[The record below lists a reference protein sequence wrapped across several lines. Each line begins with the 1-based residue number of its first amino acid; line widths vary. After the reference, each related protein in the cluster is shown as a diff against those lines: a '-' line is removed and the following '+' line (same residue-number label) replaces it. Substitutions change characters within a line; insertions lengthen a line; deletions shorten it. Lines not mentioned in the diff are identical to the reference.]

1 VTFILDDLLV
11 RPFVGL
17 LNIIHDMAI
26 EELYDLEE
34 IRNRLK
40 ETQLLY
46 ELGEL
51 DEAAYRTKRTALEE
65 ELAEAEAAH
74 ERLSDKVVVAR

>member
-1 VTFILDDLLV
+1 MTFLFDDLLV

-17 LNIIHDMAI
+17 LNILHDMSI
-26 EELYDLEE
+26 RELYDLEG
-34 IRNRLK
+34 IRNELK

-51 DEAAYRTKRTALEE
+51 DEATYQAKRDALEE
-65 ELAEAEAAH
+65 ELEEAEAAH

>member
-1 VTFILDDLLV
+1 MTLVVDDLLL

-17 LNIIHDMAI
+17 VNVLHDMALK
-26 EELYDLEE
+26 ELYDVDE
-34 IRNRLK
+34 IRDRLK

-51 DEAAYRTKRTALEE
+51 DEETYETQRESLEE
-65 ELAEAEAAH
+65 ELEEAEAAR
-74 ERLSDKVVVAR
+74 ERLSDKVVVMQ

>member
-1 VTFILDDLLV
+1 MTFILDDLLI

-17 LNIIHDMAI
+17 LNVLHDMSI
-26 EELYDLEE
+26 RELYDVEE

-51 DEAAYRTKRTALEE
+51 EEAEYREQRAALQE
-65 ELAEAEAAH
+65 ELEEAEAAH

>member
-1 VTFILDDLLV
+1 MTFILDDLLL

-17 LNIIHDMAI
+17 LNVLHDMAI
-26 EELYDLEE
+26 REMYDVEE
-34 IRNRLK
+34 IRDRLK

-51 DEAAYRTKRTALEE
+51 DEETYTAQRSSLEA
-65 ELAEAEAAH
+65 ELEEAEAAH
-74 ERLSDKVVVAR
+74 ERLSDKVVVVQ

>member
-1 VTFILDDLLV
+1 MTLIVDDLLI

-17 LNIIHDMAI
+17 LNILHDMSI
-26 EELYDLEE
+26 RELYDIEE

-46 ELGEL
+46 ELGEM
-51 DEAAYRTKRTALEE
+51 EESEYRAKRESLQAELE
-65 ELAEAEAAH
+65 EAEAAH
-74 ERLSDKVVVAR
+74 EHLSDKVVVAR

>member
-1 VTFILDDLLV
+1 MTFVVDDLLV
-11 RPFVGL
+11 RPFMGL
-17 LNIIHDMAI
+17 MNILHDMAI
-26 EELYDLEE
+26 RELYDLED

-51 DEAAYRTKRTALEE
+51 EQEEYDRQREALNE
-65 ELAEAEAAH
+65 ELEEAEAAH